1 MPSVDVIAATIVL
14 LAFFRGFMLGFVRE
28 AFSLGALAAASVAA
42 NHTATPF
49 GEFLSKN
56 SGGRI
61 AEWLGPW
68 IAGAVVAV
76 VAIAA
81 VSSLGRRL
89 RRHVRAA
96 GFSWFDRLGGGAL
109 GAGEGAL
116 VVCLLVAVGAQVVG
130 RDHASLAGSR
140 SLETLETLEGLLAAR
155 GLPHEL
161 PVQVAAPPP
170 GRKR

>member
-1 MPSVDVIAATIVL
+1 MASVDVIAATVIF

-28 AFSLGALAAASVAA
+28 SFSLGALAAAAVAA
-42 NHTATPF
+42 NHAATPF
-49 GEFLSKN
+49 GDFLSRY

-61 AEWLGPW
+61 AEWRGTW

-89 RRHVRAA
+89 RRHVHAA

-109 GAGEGAL
+109 GAA
-116 VVCLLVAVGAQVVG
+116 
-130 RDHASLAGSR
+130 
-140 SLETLETLEGLLAAR
+140 
-155 GLPHEL
+155 
-161 PVQVAAPPP
+161 
-170 GRKR
+170 